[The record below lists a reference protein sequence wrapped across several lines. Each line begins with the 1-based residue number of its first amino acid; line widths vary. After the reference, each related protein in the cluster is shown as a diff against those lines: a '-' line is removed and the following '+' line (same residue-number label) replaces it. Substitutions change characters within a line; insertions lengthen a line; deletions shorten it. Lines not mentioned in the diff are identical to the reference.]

1 MALSKTELLNKVLV
15 AIIIVLLTVIVT
27 GTLIVKLSPKTQA
40 RETPRELIAQ
50 GKAVNLAAP
59 PDTSDIAYF
68 ELGTLR
74 ITTLNKD
81 EDNMLGIG
89 MVLSPW
95 LAYPAGDSVFY
106 EELMRKKGVLKA
118 VFQHYFSDQTKDQ
131 ILSQSE
137 ESINSTLLAQV
148 NEKLSLGKV
157 SDIYFTDYLFLE

>member
-15 AIIIVLLTVIVT
+15 AIIIFLLIVIVT
-27 GTLIVKLSPKTQA
+27 GTLIVKLSPPKAPASPQ
-40 RETPRELIAQ
+40 ELIAQ

-59 PDTSDIAYF
+59 ADTSDIAYF

-106 EELMRKKGVLKA
+106 EELMRKKGLIKT
-118 VFQHYFSDQTKDQ
+118 VFQQYFSSRTKEQ

-137 ESINSTLLAQV
+137 ENIIRSLTAQV

-157 SDIYFTDYLFLE
+157 SDLYFTDYL

>member
-1 MALSKTELLNKVLV
+1 MSISKTELLNKVLV
-15 AIIIVLLTVIVT
+15 AIIIFLLIVIVT
-27 GTLIVKLSPKTQA
+27 GTLIVKLSPPKA
-40 RETPRELIAQ
+40 PDSPRELIAQ

-59 PDTSDIAYF
+59 ADTSDIAYF

-137 ESINSTLLAQV
+137 ESIISALLAQV

>member
-1 MALSKTELLNKVLV
+1 MALPKTELLNKVLV
-15 AIIIVLLTVIVT
+15 AIIIFLLIVIVT
-27 GTLIVKLSPKTQA
+27 GTLIVKLSPPKTPA
-40 RETPRELIAQ
+40 SPGELIAQ

-59 PDTSDIAYF
+59 ADTSDIAYF

-137 ESINSTLLAQV
+137 ESISSTLLAQV

>member
-15 AIIIVLLTVIVT
+15 AIIIFLLIVIVT
-27 GTLIVKLSPKTQA
+27 GTLIVNLSPPKA
-40 RETPRELIAQ
+40 PASPRELIAQ

-59 PDTSDIAYF
+59 ADTSDIAYF

-131 ILSQSE
+131 ILSQPE

>member
-15 AIIIVLLTVIVT
+15 AIIIFLLIVIVT
-27 GTLIVKLSPKTQA
+27 GTLIVKLSPPKA
-40 RETPRELIAQ
+40 PAAPGELIAQ

-59 PDTSDIAYF
+59 ADTSDIAYF

-137 ESINSTLLAQV
+137 ESISSTLLAQV

>member
-15 AIIIVLLTVIVT
+15 AIIIFLLIVIVT
-27 GTLIVKLSPKTQA
+27 GTLIVKLLPPKA
-40 RETPRELIAQ
+40 PASPRELIAQ

-59 PDTSDIAYF
+59 ADTSDIAYF

-118 VFQHYFSDQTKDQ
+118 VFQHYFSDQTKGQ

-137 ESINSTLLAQV
+137 ESISSTLLAQV